1 MITIKIT
8 NAREIVERERDWFV
22 AKLAPYFIDVQTRV
36 EKEIAKEIEKSLDER
51 KIQAVVS
58 VVKEDSFLA

>member
-8 NAREIVERERDWFV
+8 NAREIVERERNWFV
-22 AKLAPYFIDVQTRV
+22 AKLAPFFVDVQTRV
-36 EKEIAKEIEKSLDER
+36 EQEIAKEIEKSLVAR

-58 VVKEDSFLA
+58 LVEED

>member
-8 NAREIVERERDWFV
+8 NVKQIVERERNWFV
-22 AKLAPYFIDVQTRV
+22 AKVAPLFIDVQARV
-36 EKEIAKEIEKSLDER
+36 EKEIAKEIENSLIAR

-58 VVKEDSFLA
+58 IVEED